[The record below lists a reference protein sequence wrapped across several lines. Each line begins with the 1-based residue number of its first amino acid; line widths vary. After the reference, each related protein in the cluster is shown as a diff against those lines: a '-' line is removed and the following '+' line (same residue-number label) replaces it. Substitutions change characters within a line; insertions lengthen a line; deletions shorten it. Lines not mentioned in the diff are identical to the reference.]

1 MNKLKTMDVGAA
13 LRKNPLPGFGVIT
26 GLSKNGKYA
35 VVACFVTGGTAEDRN
50 WVFNNF
56 GDEIMRMPR
65 LAGLKPSGKPVIS
78 SPIKKHGNHT
88 VVGDGSL
95 TDVLCGTIDAGTGCY
110 ETLCGLTDLSDIS
123 VGSVLN
129 FAGGYRYGMFAVS
142 PNEAAGKNDVLIC
155 SPVAVPGVAH
165 MYTTIG
171 KGGKPVSGE
180 PIRVSALNGIDAFT
194 NKIWEALGTD
204 VRAALAVRYISLASG
219 RVNTRTKDLY

>member
-1 MNKLKTMDVGAA
+1 MNKLKTIDVGAA
-13 LRKNPLPGFGVIT
+13 LRKNPLPGFGVVT

-35 VVACFVTGGTAEDRN
+35 VVACFVTGAEAEDRN

-56 GDEIMRMPR
+56 GDEIMLMPR

-78 SPIKKHGNHT
+78 SPIKKQGNHLI
-88 VVGDGSL
+88 VGDGTL
-95 TDVLCGTIDAGTGCY
+95 TDALCGAINAGTGCY
-110 ETLCGLTDLSDIS
+110 EALCGVTTLPDTA
-123 VGSVLN
+123 VGAVLN
-129 FAGGYRYGMFAVS
+129 FAGGYRYGMFAVT
-142 PNEAAGKNDVLIC
+142 PNAEGKNDVMLC

-165 MYTTIG
+165 MYTTLG